1 VKLLVIQRS
10 PRADGGTTQTKK
22 VVSAEWV
29 RVGRNAS
36 CEIHLPDPR
45 IALEQGMIVN
55 RGGPVYL
62 EGEAGSTDITRK
74 SVRSARLKPGAPI
87 DIGPY
92 SLQALETP
100 PGFDASISVEL
111 VRPLESTPVRAD
123 RTTPRSLASLGFSK
137 RAAAW
142 LGLLAILV
150 VFLLV
155 PAGRVLQLPWSGN
168 DRMWNPGP
176 LILSHQPIEQRCSA
190 CHEVAFEH
198 VKDRACL
205 ECHSTTG
212 QHVGAAL
219 QPAALFDG
227 VRCASCHR
235 EHKGTKPLH
244 ADSDTFCADCHRDI
258 HARSRDAH
266 LENVAD
272 FATGHP
278 PFALTMADGA
288 TLRRVRPE
296 GANPVRD
303 NPHLAFPHDK
313 HLDPAGVKSPSKGRV
328 SLDCASCHRPDA
340 SKRMFEPIS
349 MAKDCQECHRLEIE
363 PAVTDR
369 QVPHGKPADA
379 VAMID
384 EFYASLALR
393 GVPDSFQ
400 RAFGVPGEGLLR
412 RVGEPTPAERE
423 SALRLASRK
432 ARDVSVELI
441 EVRVCKTCHEITR
454 DNTVKAAGS
463 MPSWTVT
470 PPRTSNRWMP
480 GAKFDHKAHAQTK
493 CADCHDVTHLKR
505 SSDVAMPSIKTCRDC
520 HAGSKPET
528 GKVTSSCLMCHGFHD
543 ARHPWDPDFHPKVP
557 PPRVAE
563 ADPRAR

>member
-1 VKLLVIQRS
+1 MKLLVIQRS

-55 RGGPVYL
+55 RGGPVYI
-62 EGEAGSTDITRK
+62 EGEAGSADITRK
-74 SVRSARLKPGAPI
+74 SVKSARLKPGTPVE
-87 DIGPY
+87 IGPY
-92 SLQALETP
+92 ALTALETP
-100 PGFDASISVEL
+100 PGFDAAISVEL
-111 VRPLESTPVRAD
+111 VRPLESTPVPAA
-123 RTTPRSLASLGFSK
+123 RTTQRSLASLGLSK
-137 RAAAW
+137 RATAW
-142 LGLLAILV
+142 LGLVAILV

-155 PAGRVLQLPWSGN
+155 PAGRVLNLPWSGN

-176 LILSHQPIEQRCSA
+176 VILAHQPIEQRCEA
-190 CHEVAFEH
+190 CHEVAFQH

-205 ECHSTTG
+205 ECHSTIG

-219 QPAALFDG
+219 QPAALFDST
-227 VRCASCHR
+227 RCASCHR
-235 EHKGTKPLH
+235 EHKGVKPTY
-244 ADSDTFCADCHRDI
+244 AVSDAFCADRHRDI
-258 HARSRDAH
+258 HARSKDARV
-266 LENVAD
+266 ENVAD
-272 FATGHP
+272 FASGHP
-278 PFALTMADGA
+278 QFALSIADGA
-288 TLRRVRPE
+288 TVTRVRPD
-296 GANPVRD
+296 ATHRAKD

-313 HLDPAGVKSPSKGRV
+313 HLAVAGIKSPSRGRV
-328 SLDCASCHRPDA
+328 QLECANCHKSDA

-349 MAKDCQECHRLEIE
+349 MAKNCQECHRLEIE

-400 RAFGVPGEGLLR
+400 KAFGVPGEGLLR

-432 ARDVSVELI
+432 SRDVAVELV

-454 DNTVKAAGS
+454 DTTAKNATSAPA
-463 MPSWTVT
+463 WTVI

-480 GAKFDHKAHAQTK
+480 EARFDHSAHAKTK
-493 CADCHDVTHLKR
+493 CSECHDVSHLKH
-505 SSDVAMPSIKTCRDC
+505 SSEVAMPSIDTCRKC
-520 HAGSKPET
+520 HAGSRAQT

-563 ADPRAR
+563 ADTRAQ